1 MHPPARN
8 SRSQT
13 GTPGASRTQSVA
25 GGHRASAL
33 HTVRCVPL
41 VAPLPAS
48 PAVPS
53 RVQLGSAKMGVLAA
67 QQMFAFMQAH
77 LALPQHQQ
85 GAVGGAGGSFPANDA
100 ASTSYARAGPVGAP
114 HQMQLCLAVAEHGG
128 IHAHPSDVVS
138 CTSRVPASSLSS
150 RRSVLISS

>member
-1 MHPPARN
+1 MNPPARN

-33 HTVRCVPL
+33 HTVRRVPL

-48 PAVPS
+48 PVVTS
-53 RVQLGSAKMGVLAA
+53 RVQLSSAEMGVLTA
-67 QQMFAFMQAH
+67 QQMFAYMQAH

-85 GAVGGAGGSFPANDA
+85 GTVGGAGGSFPVNDA
-100 ASTSYARAGPVGAP
+100 ASTRRC
-114 HQMQLCLAVAEHGG
+114 MLCLCFTLELNHM
-128 IHAHPSDVVS
+128 P
-138 CTSRVPASSLSS
+138 LSG
-150 RRSVLISS
+150 